1 MPRWMRRLAPVAGGM
16 TFMASFGRGVAL
28 LVAAGA
34 SVPLAHAQE
43 GIKAVDPY
51 IVVVTVD
58 KAPLRCSNG
67 AALFYAVRELKA
79 GELLRV
85 NGEGP
90 GWLRIEY
97 TPGMRAFVLASDA
110 DADRE
115 GKSARLNKPSRLLAV
130 SADNKNKW
138 WPLDLDADLPA
149 GTSLRIVDTIKT
161 ADSVIEGYLV
171 EAPPRARGFVKAEH
185 ARRATPEEASKY
197 VGSNAAPAKPAET
210 TKPAET
216 APRPTEHAVA
226 PAPTASNPAPAGTP
240 EGFNPVTP
248 VATQPATPSATVP
261 ADPAATP
268 VEPTPT
274 VTMTNQAPVVPPP
287 PPPPKKDQELEEIRA
302 MFDKVMATGGDAELP
317 TVIGMFERKIA
328 KLGSDTKDQLI
339 KRSLAQRLEALKLR
353 QEILQQREAA
363 RQMTVTQ
370 QQSIQR
376 VSLIVAE
383 AQKQAIYNIVGR
395 IQPSTVYDGQRGL
408 PLMYR
413 VESADALS
421 PRTVGYIIPTDG
433 IDLLTKIGKV
443 CGVLGETRFDASLG
457 LNIVAPRRIDVLDV
471 GATSTSPPGV
481 FPSAPASSPEAP
493 AAAPTSEPATTS
505 APAEPEK

>member
-1 MPRWMRRLAPVAGGM
+1 M
-16 TFMASFGRGVAL
+16 TFMSSVGRGVAL
-28 LVAAGA
+28 VAAVGL

-51 IVVVTVD
+51 VVVVTVD
-58 KAPLRCSNG
+58 KAPMRCSNG

-90 GWLRIEY
+90 GWLRTEY

-115 GKSARLNKPSRLLAV
+115 GKTAKLNKPSRLLAV

-149 GTSLRIVDTIKT
+149 GTSLKIVDTIKT
-161 ADSVIEGYLV
+161 ADSVVEGYLV
-171 EAPPRARGFVKAEH
+171 ESPAKARGFVKAEH
-185 ARRATPEEASKY
+185 ARRATADEAGKY
-197 VGSNAAPAKPAET
+197 VGPGAAAAKLAPAATTDAAKPVDTAA
-210 TKPAET
+210 KPVD
-216 APRPTEHAVA
+216 PAVA
-226 PAPTASNPAPAGTP
+226 PAPTATNPAPAGTP

-248 VATQPATPSATVP
+248 VATQPGAAPATA
-261 ADPAATP
+261 ADPAATTTEP
-268 VEPTPT
+268 VEQTPT

-287 PPPPKKDQELEEIRA
+287 PPPPKKDQEIEEIRTT
-302 MFDKVMATGGDAELP
+302 FDKVMATGGDAELP
-317 TVIGMFERKIA
+317 TVIGMFERKMA
-328 KLGSDTKDQLI
+328 KLGGDSKDQLI
-339 KRSLAQRLEALKLR
+339 KNSLSHRLEALKLR
-353 QEILQQREAA
+353 QEILQQRDAA

-395 IQPSTVYDGQRGL
+395 IQPSNVYDGQRGL

-413 VESADALS
+413 VESADAIS
-421 PRTVGYIIPTDG
+421 PRTVGYIIPTEG

-471 GATSTSPPGV
+471 GGTSTSPPGV
-481 FPSAPASSPEAP
+481 FPSAPAAAPEAP
-493 AAAPTSEPATTS
+493 AAAPASEPATTS

>member
-1 MPRWMRRLAPVAGGM
+1 MSLCTLTAVFGGLAVA
-16 TFMASFGRGVAL
+16 
-28 LVAAGA
+28 
-34 SVPLAHAQE
+34 VPAVHAQE

-51 IVVVTVD
+51 VVVVTVD
-58 KAPLRCSNG
+58 KAPMRCSNG

-79 GELLRV
+79 GDMLRV

-90 GWLRIEY
+90 GWLRAEY

-115 GKSARLNKPSRLLAV
+115 GKSAKLNKPSRLLAV
-130 SADNKNKW
+130 SPDGKNRW
-138 WPLDLDADLPA
+138 WPLDLDADLPS
-149 GTSLRIVDTIKT
+149 GTSLRIADTIKT
-161 ADSVIEGYLV
+161 ADNVVEGYLV
-171 EAPPRARGFVKAEH
+171 EAPAKARGFIKTEH
-185 ARRATPEEASKY
+185 ARRATAEEAARFA
-197 VGSNAAPAKPAET
+197 GTTQPAAPKPAADAAKPVET
-210 TKPAET
+210 ATKPADT
-216 APRPTEHAVA
+216 AAPAVA

-248 VATQPATPSATVP
+248 TPNQPAGTTPATATAPESTTAP
-261 ADPAATP
+261 ATTAPATETP
-268 VEPTPT
+268 A
-274 VTMTNQAPVVPPP
+274 VTMTNTAPVVPPP
-287 PPPPKKDQELEEIRA
+287 PPPPKKDQEIEEIRS
-302 MFDKVMATGGDAELP
+302 MFDKVMATGGDAEVP
-317 TVIGMFERKIA
+317 TVIGMFERKMA
-328 KLGSDTKDQLI
+328 KLGGTSKDQLL
-339 KRSLAQRLEALKLR
+339 RTSLSQRLEALKLR
-353 QEILQQREAA
+353 QEILQQRDAA
-363 RQMTVTQ
+363 RQMSVTH
-370 QQSIQR
+370 QQSVQR
-376 VSLIVAE
+376 VALIVAE

-471 GATSTSPPGV
+471 GGTSTSPPGV
-481 FPSAPASSPEAP
+481 FPSAPPAAAPEAP
-493 AAAPTSEPATTS
+493 AAAPVEEPTS
-505 APAEPEK
+505 AAPPEPDK